1 MSSLFKPL
9 FCSSAGLTLFVLTAC
24 SPAPEVATTP
34 ANDTASQADADPDA
48 LPQDKQLVLHA
59 RLYIKDQT
67 SNPAIGSANQIQ
79 AAFHLQTPVRVEG
92 TGLDARFSDIFEQ
105 DQVQGQLLASGDTE
119 FKTDPA
125 LTEHYLMQ
133 AAWPEPV
140 AVTQG
145 RFRVWAPEPSNI
157 GAGYSVKVELEV
169 PVSGDKKAQI
179 SSNGTVLDTEV
190 TQARPLVCG
199 TDNESGNAQEMCK
212 LSYTVDAVP
221 TEAKDEAGKL
231 MLDSAKTLYASQGKI
246 NSDGGLIMYGS
257 LVPVYGAVS
266 SLEDGHLVIRSSQQY
281 SLKFKEGNMAQ
292 QLELVVWTSA
302 PGDSWQPANLPPLTF

>member
-24 SPAPEVATTP
+24 SPAAEVATTP

-145 RFRVWAPEPSNI
+145 RFRVWAPEPSII
-157 GAGYSVKVELEV
+157 GTGYSVKVELEV

-292 QLELVVWTSA
+292 QLELVVWTST
-302 PGDSWQPANLPPLTF
+302 PGDSWQPASLPPLTF

>member
-24 SPAPEVATTP
+24 SPASEVATTP

-133 AAWPEPV
+133 SAWPEPV

>member
-34 ANDTASQADADPDA
+34 VNDTASQAVTDPDA
-48 LPQDKQLVLHA
+48 LPQGKQLVLHA

-92 TGLDARFSDIFEQ
+92 TGLDTRFSDIFEQ

-119 FKTDPA
+119 FKTEPA

-190 TQARPLVCG
+190 TNARPLVCG

-302 PGDSWQPANLPPLTF
+302 PGDSWQPASLPPLTF